1 MLELIRKN
9 AQGIIIWFIVGLVI
23 LGLSSFILSSYIAD
37 NVKNYV
43 AKVNDKEIS
52 KRDFQLAFNNYQQQL
67 QQSLG
72 ENYSRF
78 FNENFMRETV
88 VNGLVNNELTS
99 QLTIDAGF
107 RAGSDQIYAE
117 LTKNPRFQDES
128 GKFSVD
134 RYEKLLKQIGYS
146 KPGYEAEIA
155 QFIAQKQFSSGVQ
168 QSAFVL
174 EDSVKDFMRLE
185 QQQRDIAYL
194 NVSKAAL
201 LKSAEVSENEIQEYY
216 DKNKSDFMTAEQVK
230 LAYLELKVTDIAK
243 SIEIDE
249 DELRDY
255 YNKNKATYTRD
266 DLASAEN
273 RIRDIE
279 KRVNKGESFEKLA
292 REFSQDPG
300 SAANGG
306 DLGFFGK
313 GVMAKEFEEAAFKL
327 KVGEVSKPVKTQF
340 GYHLIK
346 LEEIGDKERHARH
359 ILIKPAKVTQSFD
372 EVKNRILHDMQMIRA
387 EKRFY
392 VDVDKLDKLSYEF
405 QDSLEPAAEQLGQ
418 KIQESPYISRAGDG
432 QIWRNRDVLK
442 AAFSESVFSEGLNSE
457 LIKLSDDHM
466 LVLRLKE
473 HKTSQQKTLDSV
485 RKEIETRIKD
495 NKAREQAGKLA
506 AELLEKLKQ
515 GQPGNVLASSDKSVT
530 FNEAGFIGRKPE
542 HDDKKADKVTLQPE
556 VRNEV
561 FRMQKPADN
570 TPSLATVS
578 QKNGDVA
585 VIILRA
591 VRESA
596 GNGQQLDAIKRHLK
610 DAMAKAD
617 DKAMLEYMRSHSTI
631 DLNKE
636 QDEAQ

>member
-52 KRDFQLAFNNYQQQL
+52 KRDFQIAFNNYQQQL

-78 FNENFMRETV
+78 FNEDFMRETV
-88 VNGLVNNELTS
+88 VSGLVNNELIS
-99 QLTIDAGF
+99 QLTVDAGF
-107 RAGSDQIYAE
+107 RAGSDQIYTE

-128 GKFSVD
+128 GKFSVE

-194 NVSKAAL
+194 NVSKTAL
-201 LKSAEVSENEIQEYY
+201 LKSVEVSESEIQEYY
-216 DKNKSDFMTAEQVK
+216 DKNKPNFMTDEQVK

-266 DLASAEN
+266 DLVSAEN
-273 RIRDIE
+273 RIKDIE
-279 KRVNKGESFEKLA
+279 KRLKKGESFEKLA
-292 REFSQDPG
+292 KEFSQDPG

-392 VDVDKLDKLSYEF
+392 EDADKLDKLSYEF
-405 QDSLEPAAEQLGQ
+405 QDSLEPAAEQIGQ
-418 KIQESPYISRAGDG
+418 KIKESPYISRAGDG

-442 AAFSESVFSEGLNSE
+442 AAFSESVFSEALNSE

-473 HKTSQQKTLDSV
+473 HKPAQQKTLDSV
-485 RKEIETRIKD
+485 KKEIEIRIRD
-495 NKAREQAGKLA
+495 NKAREQASKLA
-506 AELLEKLKQ
+506 AELLDKLKK
-515 GQPGNVLASSDKSVT
+515 GQSGSELSNSDKLVT
-530 FNEAGFIGRKPE
+530 LNDAGFIGRKPE
-542 HDDKKADKVTLQPE
+542 YDDKSTSKVNLPSE
-556 VRNEV
+556 VRNEI
-561 FRMQKPADN
+561 FRMKKPADN
-570 TPSLATVS
+570 TPSLGKVS
-578 QKNGDVA
+578 LKNGDVA

-591 VRESA
+591 VRESSDD
-596 GNGQQLDAIKRHLK
+596 GKQLDAIKRHLK
-610 DAMAKAD
+610 DEMAKAD
-617 DKAMLEYMRSHSTI
+617 DKAMLEYMRSHSEI
-631 DLNKE
+631 DLNKQ